1 MKEGLYL
8 SQIELVLDD
17 DLASITGGIK
27 IEFSEKEK
35 SVFKK
40 TCKYTLYTVGGLVI
54 SLASLVTILLTIK
67 EISRIIESYRPVKSW
82 KKQNPDNYRCC
93 EDF

>member
-1 MKEGLYL
+1 MKERLYL

-17 DLASITGGIK
+17 DLASVTGGMK

-40 TCKYTLYTVGGLVI
+40 TCKYTLCTVSSIVI
-54 SLASLVTILLTIK
+54 SLASLVTIN
-67 EISRIIESYRPVKSW
+67 EISRIIESYRHATSW
-82 KKQNPDNYRCC
+82 KKQDKNNYTCYN
-93 EDF
+93 DVLK